1 MNWIEVRKSYPNKW
15 VVLEGLKTRKQGN
28 QKYYD
33 NISVMESFDDGNLAL
48 KACNSFHKE
57 YPKRDFHFIHTT
69 HEKLEIPLKQWLFVL
84 FRYLIFI
91 FKMFILLLWKWLL
104 L

>member
-1 MNWIEVRKSYPNKW
+1 MNWIDVRKYYPNKW

-48 KACNSFHKE
+48 KPSPCNS
-57 YPKRDFHFIHTT
+57 
-69 HEKLEIPLKQWLFVL
+69 
-84 FRYLIFI
+84 
-91 FKMFILLLWKWLL
+91 
-104 L
+104 